1 MTLSHFAGGKEA
13 RGGRLRLATVGR
25 LPLGQ
30 LTGSRKRQ
38 MWAGEVARVYGAPA
52 ACLPVLCCPP
62 RLLAGGWESLF
73 PFQGQAPR
81 PAVLAVGLPRRRHRG
96 CGGGGSSSQPQ
107 EVGAGRGAQA
117 QKNRKAGVV
126 WHPEARGSPPR
137 GRENETQVCEHRLRE
152 AGTCPTP
159 ASCKSETLCLFRLP
173 ARPSSGSV
181 FSTVAG
187 RAASPPAQFGCVHR

>member
-1 MTLSHFAGGKEA
+1 MGKRPEAAGSGWPQLDVCHRASSRGAGRSRCGLGRWRGFTEHLLLAFLYFA
-13 RGGRLRLATVGR
+13 
-25 LPLGQ
+25 
-30 LTGSRKRQ
+30 
-38 MWAGEVARVYGAPA
+38 APHG
-52 ACLPVLCCPP
+52 
-62 RLLAGGWESLF
+62 LLAGGWESLF

-126 WHPEARGSPPR
+126 WHLEARGSPPR

-187 RAASPPAQFGCVHR
+187 RAASPPAQFSCVHR